1 MFTSFD
7 ALRQPI
13 EHVRLGFSPADL
25 GGAERFQEGGAV
37 KQVDLRSDRRGEA
50 FGNALEAAIGI
61 SLPQPVARGAFEIPK
76 QKANGV
82 GLFLHLELLGE
93 PFPEQPG

>member
-1 MFTSFD
+1 MIAIETFEGFTD
-7 ALRQPI
+7 
-13 EHVRLGFSPADL
+13 
-25 GGAERFQEGGAV
+25 
-37 KQVDLRSDRRGEA
+37 RSSEPR
-50 FGNALEAAIGI
+50 GNASETAIGVG
-61 SLPQPVARGAFEIPK
+61 LPQPIAGGSFEIPK